1 MELTGTDTIRRTWH
15 QPPVVTQ
22 STREA
27 AAAWLR
33 DHAAHIEPAG
43 RDTIAR
49 WLEALGTVAAG
60 TMSAEEVRIKA
71 AGYVTL
77 LDGRPAYQFTKFT
90 LKAAAL
96 AFTWFP
102 ALAELAK
109 LLDAQTDEK
118 AQQVRL
124 ARAVVNREAPRREVF
139 KPEPMGVRLKAI
151 ADSYARVY
159 GADDPRSAAAAAR
172 SAAYVDQAAVKSGDD
187 GF

>member
-77 LDGRPAYQFTKFT
+77 LDGRPAYQFTKST

-124 ARAVVNREAPRREVF
+124 ARAVVNGEAAPRKAHVM
-139 KPEPMGVRLKAI
+139 EPLSVRLRAI
-151 ADSYARVY
+151 ADSFAKHY
-159 GADDPRSAAAAAR
+159 GADDPRSVAAKERA
-172 SAAYVDQAAVKSGDD
+172 DAAVDRAA
-187 GF
+187 